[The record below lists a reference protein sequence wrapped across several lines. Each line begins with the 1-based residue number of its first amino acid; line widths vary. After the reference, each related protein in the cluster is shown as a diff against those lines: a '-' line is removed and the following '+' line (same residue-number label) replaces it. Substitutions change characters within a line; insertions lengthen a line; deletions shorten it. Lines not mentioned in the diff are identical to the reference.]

1 MALSIEN
8 LFGPDSI
15 EDLEELAVSQTQAAT
30 TASQTIRIATA
41 LIGDHDANGTSH
53 TDIRELIPVCA
64 TEVKPGSVLIDKT
77 MTSNVEIAVPNSI
90 AVRDYVQQMIS
101 GQLVYSGYI
110 DIGNDI
116 IAASQMIKANST
128 TAQFPEKLKKGFY
141 YVLSGSGS
149 INYDGHKYQAQDY
162 LIVRDDYVVEAGENI
177 PFSVFDWF
185 NVQDTDVVKLDAT
198 QSLTNKNLTAESN
211 IYRTATS
218 TLIGAVNINES
229 PINLSNPAQGTYLVP
244 NVKQVADVVNT
255 KLTRQYMDYTL
266 GGFNVFTTSGE
277 IYKTDYICN
286 LSLIV
291 YEDTGNQLVFP
302 NEEGILITRDDT
314 ISKINELGS
323 YLINQMNIADYKLSF
338 AIDGM
343 EVNVNNVDSI
353 DRHATISSLITDG
366 TGEVYK
372 ETPKFENGTLTQLN
386 AEDSEY
392 NFVKKARGR
401 YYAGSKTRGILVS
414 EDGINFT
421 VPADSPLNNHNVTSM
436 TDTGALLLATTSN
449 GKVFACQG
457 TQWLASQTNQ
467 AFNNPGLLVL
477 GIEYYKGTY
486 FVWGQ
491 RGSITGSV
499 ANTLYTTNKDL
510 MSPIDQI
517 QWDPVGVSGNGL
529 FGREVGGVV
538 YNEEYLYV
546 FADDGIYRTKYDDL
560 TLFKNEYIGIPYGP
574 NFLPKKVKLIG
585 EKFHVLIQN
594 SDNCD
599 LWMSPA
605 KTPTAFVKEVDS
617 PSIDYD
623 KNGFEASDYTVVQP
637 AGSTQYVTLNS
648 DKTITIQEA
657 GGVLI
662 DLSSFGIN
670 FSRGIYK
677 FSIDVSNLTWGTNTG
692 LFSFGTVNGTSNA
705 LAQKIAFGRQS
716 TTVKITND
724 GNSLTKGNAVSG
736 NTFNKFSGLNGTF
749 ELFFGNGRAF
759 VRFTDRDTGV
769 ESVLFDN
776 AITLP
781 TENIVQLVI
790 GRWAWAA
797 STSNSSSLTLN
808 KVAIRDISFEFEDFT
823 VKDGRLYLATG
834 RDDVGVVYANYNT
847 VNAPINLIPQLASG
861 NYSSITIIDD
871 KMFLTGFN
879 GTTGIW
885 STPFEY
891 DRDILF
897 TVNKLKG
904 RSGSID
910 NPTLT
915 VDSATG
921 LVPTWDSTFIVEDSN
936 LFNDVPLIQIFEKS
950 SGLQVYPSVTI
961 VNNPTE
967 MNPELSFKIGI
978 KSDVDIPNGM
988 YQAKVLYI

>member
-15 EDLEELAVSQTQAAT
+15 EDLEELAVNQTQAAT

-41 LIGDHDANGTSH
+41 LIEDHDASGTSH
-53 TDIRELIPVCA
+53 VDIRELIPVCA

-77 MTSNVEIAVPNSI
+77 LTSNVEIAVPNSI
-90 AVRDYVQQMIS
+90 AVREYVQQVVS

-110 DIGNDI
+110 NVDTDVNP
-116 IAASQMIKANST
+116 AAQTIKASSP

-149 INYDGHKYQAQDY
+149 IVYDGHKYQAQDY
-162 LIVRDDYVVEAGENI
+162 LIVRDDYVVETGQNI

-185 NVQDTDVVKLDAT
+185 NVQDTDVVKLDASQT
-198 QSLTNKNLTAESN
+198 LTNKNLSSDSN
-211 IYRTATS
+211 IYRVATKD
-218 TLIGAVNINES
+218 LIGAVNINES
-229 PINLSNPAQGTYLVP
+229 PINLDNPAQGTYLVP

-277 IYKTDYICN
+277 LYKTDYICN

-291 YEDTGNQLVFP
+291 YEDTGNQLEFP
-302 NEEGILITRDDT
+302 NEDGVLITQSETVSR
-314 ISKINELGS
+314 IAQLRS
-323 YLINQMNIADYKLSF
+323 YLLNYIDLADYKLSL
-338 AIDGM
+338 AIEGM
-343 EVNVNNVDSI
+343 EVNVNNVESI
-353 DRHATISSLITDG
+353 DGKVTVSSLIADG

-372 ETPKFENGTLTQLN
+372 ETPKFESGTLTQLN

-436 TDTGALLLATTSN
+436 TDTGTLLLATTSN
-449 GKVFACQG
+449 GKVFACNG
-457 TQWLASQTNQ
+457 TQWLAAQTNE

-477 GIEYYKGTY
+477 GVEYYKGIY
-486 FVWGQ
+486 YVWGQ

-499 ANTLYTTNKDL
+499 AKTIYTTTADP
-510 MSPIDQI
+510 MSPINQI
-517 QWDPVGVSGNGL
+517 QWDPVYASGIGE
-529 FGREVGGVV
+529 FGREVGGIIF
-538 YNEEYLYV
+538 NEDYLYV
-546 FADDGIYRTKYDDL
+546 FSDDGIYRAKYNAL
-560 TLFKNEYIGIPYGP
+560 TLIKNEYNGIPYSL
-574 NFLPKKVKLIG
+574 NLLPKKVKLIG
-585 EKFHVLIQN
+585 GKFHVLIQN
-594 SDNCD
+594 SDNGD

-605 KTPTAFVKEVDS
+605 KTPTAFVKEVDH
-617 PSIDYD
+617 PSMDYHKD
-623 KNGFEASDYTVVQP
+623 GFEASDYTVVQP
-637 AGSTQYVTLNS
+637 DESTQYVTLNS
-648 DKTITIQEA
+648 DKTVTLQTN

-670 FSRGIYK
+670 FSRAIYK
-677 FSIDVSNLTWGTNTG
+677 FSIDVSNLTWGNNAG
-692 LFSFGTVNGTSNA
+692 LFSFGTVTGTSN
-705 LAQKIAFGRQS
+705 LNAQKIAFGRNNN
-716 TTVKITND
+716 TVKITND

-736 NTFNKFSGLNGTF
+736 NTFNKSSGLNGTF

-759 VRFTDRDTGV
+759 VRFTDRSTGV

-790 GRWAWAA
+790 GRWA
-797 STSNSSSLTLN
+797 TSPTGSSSLKLN
-808 KVAIRDISFEFEDFT
+808 GVVIRDISFEFEDFT
-823 VKDGRLYLATG
+823 VKDGRLYLTT
-834 RDDVGVVYANYNT
+834 DSNDVGVVYANYNT
-847 VNAPINLIPQLASG
+847 ENAPINLIPQLASG
-861 NYSSITIIDD
+861 SYSSITVIDD

-885 STPFEY
+885 SMPFEY

-936 LFNDVPLIQIFEKS
+936 LFNDVPLIQVFEKS
-950 SGLQVYPSVTI
+950 SGLQVYPSVNI

-967 MNPELSFKIGI
+967 TMPELSFSITI